1 VTLNPYKH
9 CGACAACR
17 HARPNACRNNQTLGV
32 QREGALAEFAV
43 VSSDRLF
50 TSASLSLDHLALVEP
65 FCIGMHAVR
74 RARVV
79 QDDTVLVMGCGGV
92 GAGAVAAAAGRGAV
106 VIAMDVD
113 PDKLAQATAL
123 GARHTVISSDREA
136 ADRIRALTDGEGPDV
151 VIEAVGKPATYRLAL
166 DLVAA
171 CGRIVYIGWVKGD
184 IALEAR
190 QIVAKEVD
198 ILGSRNATDEFAE
211 VIALFESG
219 RVDPLAL
226 VTNRVPLDDVPAM
239 FTRWAERPESVGK
252 ILVEI

>member
-1 VTLNPYKH
+1 
-9 CGACAACR
+9 
-17 HARPNACRNNQTLGV
+17 
-32 QREGALAEFAV
+32 
-43 VSSDRLF
+43 
-50 TSASLSLDHLALVEP
+50 
-65 FCIGMHAVR
+65 
-74 RARVV
+74 
-79 QDDTVLVMGCGGV
+79 
-92 GAGAVAAAAGRGAV
+92 
-106 VIAMDVD
+106 MDVD

-123 GARHTVISSDREA
+123 GARRTVISSDARGCGPHP
-136 ADRIRALTDGEGPDV
+136 RAHHGGEGPDV

-219 RVDPLAL
+219 RIDPLAL

-239 FTRWAERPESVGK
+239 FTRWAEQPEGVGK